1 MIDDDPETVGTLVA
15 VNVGRPRDV
24 AWRGRTVHTGVWKQP
39 VDGPQPVRTL
49 NIDGDGQ
56 GDLAGHGGPH
66 RAVLVYQ
73 LDSYEH
79 WRAHLGCD
87 DLRTDS
93 LQSGQFGEN
102 FTVDGLADDTVCIG
116 DRYRIGDAMFEVSQP
131 RVTCYRVG
139 LRLNEPRLPALLVA
153 HRRPGFYLR
162 VLREGM
168 VEAGE
173 EIIRVGRS
181 PERMTVAD
189 IDALLYLPGH
199 DREQVARALRIPA
212 LSPGWQGSFEAILAA
227 DQGATGNVGLTED
240 AASPPVA
247 WPGFREMTVA
257 EVVRESDSV
266 VSLRLAAP
274 DGQPLPPALPGQFV
288 AVRLKLGE
296 DQRPTSRSYSLSGV
310 PGAADYR
317 VSVKRESH
325 GVVSDFIHS
334 RLRVGSTLELAAPR
348 GRFTLA
354 AGDDP
359 VLLLSA
365 GIGATPVLAML
376 HALVDAGSEREI
388 WWLHGARNSREHP
401 FAAEA
406 AALLAR
412 LPHAR
417 AEICYSAPLPADQLG
432 REFQHL
438 GRLTGG
444 LLAECEVP
452 LGARAYV
459 CGPATFME
467 DIRTGLVDLGLDP
480 ARVRT
485 EVFGAGPAITPGIAA
500 GPIVQVHQPAG
511 LPGMGPDVTFARSGL
526 TVPWRDDVGS
536 LLELAEA
543 CDVPSRWSCRTG
555 ICHTCEA
562 GLLSGMV
569 SYDPPLIDPPADGNV
584 LVCCA
589 QPLEEVV
596 LDL

>member
-1 MIDDDPETVGTLVA
+1 MADDTVPVGTLLA

-24 AWRGRTVHTGVWKQP
+24 SWRGRTVHTGVWKQP
-39 VDGPQPVRTL
+39 VHGPQRVRAL

-56 GDLAGHGGPH
+56 GDLSGHGGPH
-66 RAVLVYQ
+66 RALLVYQ
-73 LDSYEH
+73 LDSYDH
-79 WRAHLGCD
+79 WRDHLGRD
-87 DLRTDS
+87 DLRTDP

-116 DRYRIGDAMFEVSQP
+116 DRYRIGDAVFEVSQP

-139 LRLNEPRLPALLVA
+139 LRLNEPRLPALLVS

-162 VLREGM
+162 VLREGV
-168 VEAGE
+168 VEAGDS
-173 EIIRVGRS
+173 IIRVGRS
-181 PERMTVAD
+181 PERMSVAE

-199 DREQVARALRIPA
+199 DRGEVARALRIPA
-212 LSPGWQGSFEAILAA
+212 LSPGWRGSFEAILSA
-227 DQGATGNVGLTED
+227 GEGVTGNVGLTDD

-247 WPGFREMTVA
+247 WTGFRQVTVT
-257 EVVRESDSV
+257 EVIRESDSV
-266 VSLRLAAP
+266 VSLGLAAV
-274 DGQPLPPALPGQFV
+274 DGQPLPAALPGQFV
-288 AVRLKLGE
+288 AVRLRLGE
-296 DQRPTSRSYSLSGV
+296 PQRPTSRSYSLSGA

-317 VSVKRESH
+317 VSVKLETR
-325 GVVSDFIHS
+325 GVVSHFMHT
-334 RLRVGSTLELAAPR
+334 RLRVGATLDVAAPR

-354 AGDDP
+354 TGDDP

-376 HALVDAGSEREI
+376 HALVGAGSEREV

-401 FAAEA
+401 FAAEV

-417 AEICYSAPLPADQLG
+417 VEICYSAPLPGDVPG
-432 REFQHL
+432 RDYQHA
-438 GRLTGG
+438 GRLTGD
-444 LLAECEVP
+444 LLAALP
-452 LGARAYV
+452 IPRGARAYI
-459 CGPATFME
+459 CGPAAFM
-467 DIRTGLVDLGLDP
+467 DDVRAALVGLGLDR
-480 ARVRT
+480 ARVLT
-485 EVFGAGPAITPGIAA
+485 EVFGAGAAITPGIAG
-500 GPIVQVHQPAG
+500 GPLVPVHQPRG
-511 LPGMGPDVTFARSGL
+511 RPGTGPDVTFARSGL

-562 GLLSGMV
+562 GLLAGTV

-584 LVCCA
+584 LVCSA

-596 LDL
+596 VDL